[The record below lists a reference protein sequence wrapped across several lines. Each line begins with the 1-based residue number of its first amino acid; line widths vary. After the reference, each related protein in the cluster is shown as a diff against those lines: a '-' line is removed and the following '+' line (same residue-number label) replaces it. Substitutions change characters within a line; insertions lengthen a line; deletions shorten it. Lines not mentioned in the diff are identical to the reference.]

1 MTLPP
6 DLGADRFIS
15 DIYLNLASQSED
27 PVTRTLA
34 LDHAAR
40 VDAKYGDGHE
50 FGREVLQGVFGRAL
64 RTYLIRTSIYVPG
77 EDETGVGVEHENL
90 GSERNLKVA
99 ESVIRAF
106 GAPEGGVTIE
116 RADSS
121 DPESGQT
128 AVASYDLSVPGM
140 GYLMTAVD
148 VIAWPRAST
157 LFI

>member
-15 DIYLNLASQSED
+15 GIYLDLASQSED

-50 FGREVLQGVFGRAL
+50 FGREVLQRVFGRAL
-64 RTYLIRTSIYVPG
+64 NTYFVRTGMFVPG
-77 EDETGVGVEHENL
+77 EDETAAGVEHQDL
-90 GSERNLKVA
+90 GSERRLKVT
-99 ESVIRAF
+99 ESAIRAF
-106 GAPEGGVTIE
+106 GAPEGAVKIE
-116 RADSS
+116 PADSS

-140 GYLMTAVD
+140 SYLMTAVD